1 MVGARGGHEVIEGDW
16 RREEARTR
24 REGETGLLGGEEEEN
39 GHRKEGRERRH
50 RFQSPSTQQFQF
62 L

>member
-1 MVGARGGHEVIEGDW
+1 MEERGSKDKKRGGDGAVG
-16 RREEARTR
+16 
-24 REGETGLLGGEEEEN
+24 GEEEEEN